1 MASYRA
7 IPGVLSAVK
16 RLLENRV
23 SQDSDIAVFNPDI
36 IILGNRELSDKPTK
50 NQIGIYLHRVSVDPI
65 GRNRYISSNDPS
77 KLAQPELP
85 VNLHVL
91 LIAWTH
97 LGANEG
103 LLIGWAMQH
112 IGSALTL
119 DISHM
124 SMSDESWLAQEQVQM
139 IPEEMST
146 ENLLRIWDA
155 LPQDYLLSV
164 PYLIKT
170 LRVLPIE
177 QPQSEVLVDTVIN
190 QIGVL
195 P

>member
-16 RLLENRV
+16 RLLENRI
-23 SQDSDIAVFNPDI
+23 SQDSDISGFNPEVV
-36 IILGNRELSDKPTK
+36 ILGNRELTDKPSK

-65 GRNRYISSNDPS
+65 GRNRYITGNDLS
-77 KLAQPELP
+77 QRAQPELP

-124 SMSDESWLAQEQVQM
+124 AVSDESWLSQEQVQM

-170 LRVLPIE
+170 LRVLPIA
-177 QPQSEVLVDTVIN
+177 QPPSEVLVDTVITP
-190 QIGVL
+190 IGTL
-195 P
+195 

>member
-16 RLLENRV
+16 RLLENRIL
-23 SQDSDIAVFNPDI
+23 QDNDIADFNPEI
-36 IILGNRELSDKPTK
+36 VILGNRELADKPSK
-50 NQIGIYLHRVSVDPI
+50 NQIGLYLHRVSVDPI
-65 GRNRYISSNDPS
+65 GRNRYISSTD
-77 KLAQPELP
+77 LGQQAQPELP
-85 VNLHVL
+85 VNLHLL

-124 SMSDESWLAQEQVQM
+124 SVSDESWRSQEQVQM

-177 QPQSEVLVDTVIN
+177 PPPSEVLVDTVITP
-190 QIGVL
+190 IEVM
-195 P
+195 